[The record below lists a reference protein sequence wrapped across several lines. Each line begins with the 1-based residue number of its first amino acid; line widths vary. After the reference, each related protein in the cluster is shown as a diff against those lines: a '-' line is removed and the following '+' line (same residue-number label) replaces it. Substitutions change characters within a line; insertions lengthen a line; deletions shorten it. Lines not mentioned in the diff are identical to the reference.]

1 MEASLKEAVNEA
13 MEIYREDNPLDERV
27 TTNINLI
34 KFINNYLKKVRN
46 RLLNEGE
53 MSKKEIEA
61 IKKKDIINRDVR
73 DLEEL
78 DTNNTSQFMV
88 LEKLDA
94 DKITSILHHMKIKGL
109 FDEDKVPE
117 YLSKNI
123 ISYIDD
129 TDSNDDN
136 KELETY
142 IKNLCNYFIL
152 WLRDPKRRK
161 QEKRRIEKEKRIE
174 KEERIDPRL
183 AMEFKD
189 GINKI
194 KLRSRTKA
202 KDGCWPKYERV
213 PNTIQYSPGSCRLRK
228 SPK

>member
-13 MEIYREDNPLDERV
+13 MEIYRKNNPLDERV
-27 TTNINLI
+27 STNYKLI

-46 RLLNEGE
+46 RFLNEGE
-53 MSKKEIEA
+53 MSKKEIDD
-61 IKKKDIINRDVR
+61 IKKTDIINRDVR

-117 YLSKNI
+117 YLSENI

-136 KELETY
+136 KELEAC
-142 IKNLCNYFIL
+142 IKNLCHYFIL

-161 QEKRRIEKEKRIE
+161 QEKKRIEKEKRIE
-174 KEERIDPRL
+174 EERKDLRL

-189 GINKI
+189 GR
-194 KLRSRTKA
+194 KLQKSRTNKA
-202 KDGCWPKYERV
+202 KDGCWPGYERV
-213 PNTIQYSPGSCRLRK
+213 PNTIPYSKGSCRLRK